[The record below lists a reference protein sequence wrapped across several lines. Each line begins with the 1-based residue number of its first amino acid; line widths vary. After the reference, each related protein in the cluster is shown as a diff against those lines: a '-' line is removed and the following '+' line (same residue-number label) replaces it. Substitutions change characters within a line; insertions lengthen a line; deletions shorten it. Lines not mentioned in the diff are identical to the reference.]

1 MSQRIVEKARH
12 ILKGVQYDFEITFDW
27 REEYDAPYY
36 QYFSHENPEVRKCAL
51 LIFVGALG
59 NWRLQSAHVF
69 HEAGAYR
76 LEDYIRSLLEHRES
90 IEQTYPLLYAR
101 ILWYLRRLDE
111 TKPFELDFPEL
122 DQQLLREMRGIV
134 VDVDS
139 SAFQN
144 NFQDIINE
152 MELL

>member
-1 MSQRIVEKARH
+1 MSQKAVEKAKQ

-27 REEYDAPYY
+27 RTEYEAPYY
-36 QYFSHENPEVRKCAL
+36 TYFAHPHAELQKYAL
-51 LIFVGALG
+51 LVFVGALG

-111 TKPFELDFPEL
+111 TKPFEQDFPEL
-122 DQQLLREMRGIV
+122 DRQLLREMRGIL

-144 NFQDIINE
+144 NFQDIIKE
-152 MELL
+152 VGLL